1 MALII
6 KSSTMTKIRLLLLLL
21 VCSSAAFAQG
31 NEPQQEIGYVRIL
44 LNDLTTWDQVTSVD
58 EFIRSKNGVIMTR
71 TDRNNDT
78 FFAQY
83 DLNAGITEQ
92 DFANWIT
99 SLGFEAKCTVSGLR
113 NGEPMKDFP
122 KECYS
127 MKAES
132 IEQNR

>member
-1 MALII
+1 
-6 KSSTMTKIRLLLLLL
+6 MTKIRLLLLFL
-21 VCSSAAFAQG
+21 VSSTAAFSQG

-44 LNDLTTWDQVTSVD
+44 LNDLTTWEQVTSVD
-58 EFIRSKNGVIMTR
+58 DLIRPKNGVIMTR

-83 DLNAGITEQ
+83 DLNAGVTEQ

-99 SLGFEAKCTVSGLR
+99 SLGFDAKCIVSGAM
-113 NGEPMKDFP
+113 NGEPIKNFP
-122 KECYS
+122 RECYS
-127 MKAES
+127 TEVES